1 MNLPA
6 VSSSPGSPEFLETDS
21 QMPVLENPF
30 AAIEE
35 ASREL
40 DAISRR
46 LVAARANAEALSAF
60 PGTVPTTLED
70 AYAVQSASIARWPDI
85 IAGWKVGM
93 VPEPYRTELA
103 AERLAGPIFKTSIFD
118 IEPGSSKS
126 MPIYTGGFAAVEAEF
141 VLRIGRTI
149 EPVEKDYS
157 SDELN
162 ELVAALHVGAE
173 IASSPMA
180 DVNRLGPCCVV
191 SDFGNNAGLLV
202 GPSVPDWSSLPLD
215 SLTAAVTVDDD
226 DVGTATAGAIEGGPL
241 QALRFLIGLC
251 ARRGLVLEEGSFV
264 SCGAVTGIH
273 DVTIQSKATV
283 DFGAFGTFHV
293 DFESMVPRQ

>member
-6 VSSSPGSPEFLETDS
+6 VSPSLGSPDFLETDS
-21 QMPVLENPF
+21 QMSVLENPS
-30 AAIEE
+30 AATEE
-35 ASREL
+35 VSREL
-40 DAISRR
+40 DAISKR
-46 LVAARANAEALSAF
+46 LVAARASAEALSAF
-60 PGTVPTTLED
+60 PGTVPIRLED
-70 AYAVQSASIARWPDI
+70 AYAVQSASIARWPDK

-93 VPEPYRTELA
+93 VPEPCRTELDA
-103 AERLAGPIFKTSIFD
+103 ARLAGPIFRTSVFE

-149 EPVEKDYS
+149 EPVEKGYS

-202 GPSVPDWSSLPLD
+202 GPSVPEWRSLTLD
-215 SLTAAVTVDDD
+215 SLTATVSVDGTV
-226 DVGTATAGAIEGGPL
+226 VGTATASAIEGGPL
-241 QALRFLIGLC
+241 QALRFLIDLC
-251 ARRGLVLEEGSFV
+251 AKRGLVLEEGTFV

-273 DVTIQSKATV
+273 DVTTRSKARV
-283 DFGAFGTFHV
+283 DFGAYGAFDV
-293 DFESMVPRQ
+293 AFESMIPRQ